1 MKKLTFP
8 TAALA
13 GAAFLVSLSACDAAQ
28 GAIDDTVRSVSRAAS
43 SATRQATRAA
53 SSATREATRAAGRA
67 AGSAA
72 SAAAEAAVASA
83 EAAVTSATEAAAPEA
98 AAAEA
103 AAAEAAGPEE
113 TATFDWKGEIA
124 AGKTLEIRGINGGIT
139 AHAVSGR
146 QATVHA
152 TLTGRRSDPT
162 SVKVEVVKHEGNVT
176 LCAVYPGEHGRE
188 NSCEPGGGHQKIHDN
203 DVRVEFEVG
212 VPSSVAFTPVTVN
225 GEVKAD
231 GLSAPVRA
239 RTVNGSISVETT
251 SWADAHTVNG
261 SIRARMGST
270 NAPDGLDFK
279 TVNGSISVVLPPDA
293 ALDVEAKTVS
303 GGISTDFPLTV
314 SGRFVGHHLSGT
326 IGGGGT
332 SLSMKS
338 VNGSLDLKKS

>member
-28 GAIDDTVRSVSRAAS
+28 GAIRDSVRSVTRAAS

-53 SSATREATRAAGRA
+53 SSATRQASRAAGRA

-83 EAAVTSATEAAAPEA
+83 EAAVTSATEAA
-98 AAAEA
+98 
-103 AAAEAAGPEE
+103 GPEE
-113 TATFDWKGEIA
+113 TATFDWKGQID

-152 TLTGRRSDPT
+152 TLTGRSSDPT
-162 SVKVEVVKHEGNVT
+162 SVKIEVVKDHGNVT

-203 DVRVEFEVG
+203 DVRVEFDVG
-212 VPSSVAFTPVTVN
+212 VPASVALTPVTVN
-225 GEVKAD
+225 GEVEAD
-231 GLSAPVRA
+231 GLSGPVRA

-270 NAPDGLDFK
+270 SAPDGLEFE

-332 SLSMKS
+332 SLSMNS

>member
-1 MKKLTFP
+1 MNKLTSS

-13 GAAFLVSLSACDAAQ
+13 GAALLVSLTACDAAQ
-28 GAIDDTVRSVSRAAS
+28 GAIRDTVRS
-43 SATRQATRAA
+43 ATRAA

-72 SAAAEAAVASA
+72 SAAAGAAVASA
-83 EAAVTSATEAAAPEA
+83 QAAVTSATEAAEASEASEAPY
-98 AAAEA
+98 
-103 AAAEAAGPEE
+103 AAGPEE
-113 TATFDWKGEIA
+113 TATFDWKGEID

-146 QATVHA
+146 EATVHA
-152 TLTGRRSDPT
+152 TLTGRHSDPT
-162 SVKVEVVKHEGNVT
+162 DVKIAVVKHDGNAT
-176 LCAVYPGEHGRE
+176 LCAVYPGQDGRE
-188 NSCEPGGGHQKIHDN
+188 NSCGPGGGHQKIHDN

-212 VPSSVAFTPVTVN
+212 VPSNVAFTPVTVN
-225 GEVKAD
+225 GELKAD
-231 GLSAPVRA
+231 GLSGPIRA
-239 RTVNGSISVETT
+239 RTVNGSIDIETT

-261 SIRARMGST
+261 SIRAAMGST
-270 NAPDGLDFK
+270 KAPDGLDFK

-332 SLSMKS
+332 SLTMKS